1 METGKPEFGPPDGAD
16 ELAAAADIIAQSFAM
31 TPADGG
37 SWVEKARATN
47 LRVLREQ
54 GSVTATALPI
64 PMGQFFCGRRVTM
77 AGIGG
82 VGVAPS
88 ARGQG
93 AATRLM
99 RHTLQELRT
108 QGFALSVLYPA
119 TQPLYRRV
127 GFEQAGSRYE
137 IRVQAHGLDFSERS
151 LQLRPVKDSDLPVIQ
166 ELYRRSAASRQG
178 YLDRGPY
185 VWDRVFNPRN
195 ETAYGFLV
203 EGANGVEGYL
213 YLVRRRKVDILQEI
227 ALTDFVALTPAAGRR
242 LLSFLGDHRSLARE
256 VVWTGSQMDPL
267 LLLLPEQTYQVKLLF
282 HWMLRVLDVPAAL
295 ESRGYPPGV
304 SGTLHFELEDE
315 LFPENRGNYILEV
328 SGGAGHVRRGGN
340 SLMHMDIRAFA
351 SLYTGF
357 LSPDALRSVG
367 ALVADDASVRL
378 ATTFFSG
385 PAPAL
390 PDMF

>member
-1 METGKPEFGPPDGAD
+1 MERGRPEFGSPEGAED
-16 ELAAAADIIAQSFAM
+16 LAAVADIIAQAFAM
-31 TPADGG
+31 PPAD
-37 SWVEKARATN
+37 SVAWVEKAAAN
-47 LRVLREQ
+47 IRVLREQ
-54 GSVTATALPI
+54 GEVLATATAI
-64 PMGQFFCGRRVTM
+64 PMGQFFFGQRVSM

-88 ARGQG
+88 ARGRG

-99 RHTLQELRT
+99 RHALQELRGM
-108 QGFALSVLYPA
+108 GFALSVLYPA

-127 GFEQAGSRYE
+127 GYEQAGARFE
-137 IRVQAHGLDFSERS
+137 IRVQAHALDFSERS
-151 LQLRPVKDSDLPVIQ
+151 LQLRPIKASDQPAIQ
-166 ELYRRSAASRQG
+166 EVYRRYASTRQG

-185 VWDRVFNPRN
+185 VWDRVLHPRK

-213 YLVRRRKVDILQEI
+213 YLVRRSKVDLQQELF
-227 ALTDFVALTPAAGRR
+227 LTDFVALTPAAGRR

-256 VVWTGSQMDPL
+256 VVWTGAQVDPL

-295 ESRGYPPGV
+295 ESRGYPQGV

-315 LFPENRGNYILEV
+315 LFPDNSGSFILEV
-328 SGGAGHVRRGGN
+328 SGGAGHIRRGGGN
-340 SLMHMDIRAFA
+340 SLMRMDIRAFA

-357 LSPDALRSVG
+357 MSPEALRSVG
-367 ALVADDASVRL
+367 ALVADDATVRL
-378 ATTFFSG
+378 ATTLFSG